1 LSKTNTIFTN
11 STAAFSLQYIAVRK
25 AEDRLYK
32 DDAVARL
39 PDINS
44 NHPHSREWAIRK
56 KSSTALKT
64 YLSKK
69 NKPLAILEVGCGN
82 GWLCHQL
89 AQMKDAAVTGIDINQ
104 KELQQA
110 ARVFAGFT
118 NLSFA
123 NASLGD
129 CDTARKY
136 DVVIFAASV
145 QYFPSLSEII
155 DAAFERIVPGG
166 EIHILDSP
174 FYKNEAAAMA
184 AEERSIAHYRQLG
197 YPEMAVYYFHHSI
210 SDLPMQRTRLLYNP
224 NHWRS
229 RLSRPHNP
237 FPWFIIKNNQP

>member
-1 LSKTNTIFTN
+1 LSKTTTIFTN
-11 STAAFSLQYIAVRK
+11 STAAFAQQYIAVRK

-32 DDAVARL
+32 DDAVAQL
-39 PDINS
+39 PDIS
-44 NHPHSREWAIRK
+44 RSHPHSREWAIRK
-56 KSSTALKT
+56 KSSTALKV

-89 AQMKDAAVTGIDINQ
+89 AQIKGAAVSGIDINQ
-104 KELQQA
+104 QELQQA
-110 ARVFAGFT
+110 ARVFASFA
-118 NLSFA
+118 NLSFT

-145 QYFPSLSEII
+145 QYFPSLSEMI
-155 DAAFERIVPGG
+155 DAALQRIVPGG

-174 FYKNEAAAMA
+174 FYKNEAAAMTA
-184 AEERSIAHYRQLG
+184 QERSIAHYQQLG

-210 SDLPMQRTRLLYNP
+210 SDLPMQLATFLYNP

-229 RLSRPHNP
+229 RFSRPHNP
-237 FPWFIIKNNQP
+237 FPWLIIKNKQP